1 MRALICAGSK
11 TEAVITALSKRFNSS
26 GDAIKGA
33 VSCDE
38 IHEKFMLGETF
49 DRVVVFEAAITNDGE
64 AEISEVTNK
73 IKNYVSNAKV
83 RSTDETVVFI
93 IENKDIADII
103 VAETFDISDKRTVV
117 CMEGP
122 YKVTFIAK
130 MMIMSVEEIDS
141 EMGYRPEQNEEEIDV
156 IEQNSSEGSYSDVDS
171 SEEGCYDI
179 ENEVYEI
186 EQSSTDDS
194 LEDSSE
200 ESYSDTDNE
209 EVYADIYGDSSADSK
224 DYDEELADA
233 LYDEGSTEEE
243 DTEEQK
249 IEEEDDEEYAA
260 DTSLY
265 SDNSVDEIKDIRYN
279 KVEYLDGRVI
289 TVGEL
294 KFCTKCGE
302 KFSAGDIRKVY
313 NTGRCPKCMNE
324 LIRIERQKEEEV
336 DQSVYSEDTNDEFED
351 DIQTIEVSNQLKS
364 VMKLISKKGYTI
376 CFTGCGGSGVTV
388 TAFNTANMISS
399 MGYSVLLVDLDTYSR
414 AQGYLSS
421 KVYRGTGVSGVN
433 LIEAVN
439 SDMDIMSSVVVVKRG
454 LHALTLGIG
463 EDLHKPSEIL
473 KEEQLA
479 KFITKA
485 KTKYDFIVLD
495 TKFEDLVGFLKPVMF
510 VMDDIVAV
518 VEDTKRGIIKYMLE
532 MTNIDSE
539 DVQTVMFSR
548 QKVVINRYRGTR
560 DLLGYKIRKASE
572 LMKTIDK
579 IVTGITGCE
588 QDIFFRDIP
597 IIYSIPEIPEME
609 KFWFDK
615 KQLSDT
621 RKGKELYSR
630 LVANILMKEKR

>member
-209 EVYADIYGDSSADSK
+209 EVYADIYGDSSADSE

-249 IEEEDDEEYAA
+249 IEEEDDEEDAA